1 MYGERFSRESRD
13 SASGAYMRILLSKE
27 NLRRLLNCA
36 GAALALVPCITVA
49 GGSAPGSFA
58 VWAIGLPDGYII
70 MEHQENVIHVTAAD
84 VARGVVEVRGG
95 SRFVVT
101 AHSASRYS
109 LNLFH
114 RGALFQSV
122 HIAGLNRAAVLGPA
136 GTLVAHQD
144 VEAGRRVISLDY
156 RFMLSPGTVP
166 GTYAWPLE
174 LAARG
179 EQAAR

>member
-1 MYGERFSRESRD
+1 MAGVGGNMST
-13 SASGAYMRILLSKE
+13 LLSKE
-27 NLRRLLNCA
+27 NLGRLRSLV
-36 GAALALVPCITVA
+36 GAVLALVPSIAVA
-49 GGSAPGSFA
+49 QGASAPLA

-109 LNLFH
+109 LKLANRGTLFS
-114 RGALFQSV
+114 AV
-122 HIAGLNRAAVLGPA
+122 HIEGLDSAAALGPA
-136 GTLVAHQD
+136 SAVVADQD
-144 VEAGRRVISLDY
+144 AVAGRRVISVDY
-156 RFMLSPGTVP
+156 RFTLAPGTAP

-174 LAARG
+174 LVARG

>member
-1 MYGERFSRESRD
+1 MNIR
-13 SASGAYMRILLSKE
+13 LSKAQ
-27 NLRRLLNCA
+27 LRGFRSTL
-36 GAALALVPCITVA
+36 GAALALVPSIAVA
-49 GGSAPGSFA
+49 QGASAPLA
-58 VWAIGLPDGYII
+58 AWAIGLPDGYII

-101 AHSASRYS
+101 AHSASSYS

-122 HIAGLNRAAVLGPA
+122 HIAGLNRAAALGPA
-136 GTLVAHQD
+136 GALVAHQD

>member
-1 MYGERFSRESRD
+1 
-13 SASGAYMRILLSKE
+13 
-27 NLRRLLNCA
+27 
-36 GAALALVPCITVA
+36 LAFVSCFAIAEGTA
-49 GGSAPGSFA
+49 RGSFA

-70 MEHQENVIHVTAAD
+70 MEHQETVVHVTAAD

-95 SRFVVT
+95 SRYTVT
-101 AHSASRYS
+101 THAPGRYS

-114 RGALFQSV
+114 RGGLFQSV
-122 HIAGLNRAAVLGPA
+122 YIAGLNRAAVLGPA
-136 GTLVAHQD
+136 GALVAHQD
-144 VEAGRRVISLDY
+144 VEAGRCVISLDY
-156 RFMLSPGTVP
+156 RFMLAPGTAP

>member
-1 MYGERFSRESRD
+1 
-13 SASGAYMRILLSKE
+13 
-27 NLRRLLNCA
+27 
-36 GAALALVPCITVA
+36 LAFVSCFAVA
-49 GGSAPGSFA
+49 EGTARGSFA

-109 LNLFH
+109 LKLANRGTLFS
-114 RGALFQSV
+114 AV
-122 HIAGLNRAAVLGPA
+122 HIEGLDSAAALGPA
-136 GTLVAHQD
+136 SAVVADQD
-144 VEAGRRVISLDY
+144 AVAGRRVISVDY
-156 RFMLSPGTVP
+156 RFTLAPGTAP

-174 LAARG
+174 LVARG